1 MTGGEVWFPNG
12 CDSQLLEDTT
22 TRAVFMANPDRAS
35 TPSLEPALVAA
46 KYNLF
51 AHKGSEVLAL
61 GPIPALRLAHLNP

>member
-1 MTGGEVWFPNG
+1 
-12 CDSQLLEDTT
+12 
-22 TRAVFMANPDRAS
+22 MANPDRAS